1 MAGHS
6 KWANIKHKKAAAD
19 AKRGKA
25 FSKIAKEITVAAR
38 MGGGDPA
45 ANISL
50 RPLLA
55 KARAV
60 NMPADNIDRAIKKG
74 TGEGQDGVQFDEIV
88 YEGYAGDGVGIIV
101 KTLTE
106 NKNRTAS
113 EVRHCFSKHNYSLGQ
128 TGSVSR
134 SFERKGVI
142 TFSKENTDEE
152 ELMLAALE
160 AGAED
165 VQDQGDTFVV
175 TSDPSD
181 YPDLSD
187 ALEAVGFKAID
198 SELTLITDLLF
209 EMTDVET
216 TKKVME
222 FIEALED
229 LDDVQNVY
237 TNMDVPDEIAEQ
249 LDSEE

>member
-6 KWANIKHKKAAAD
+6 KWANIKHKKAAVD

-38 MGGGDPA
+38 IGGGDPA

-74 TGEGQDGVQFDEIV
+74 TGEGQDGVTFDEIV
-88 YEGYAGDGVGIIV
+88 YEGYSEGVGIIV
-101 KTLTE
+101 KCLTE
-106 NKNRTAS
+106 NKNRTAA
-113 EVRHCFSKHNYSLGQ
+113 EVRHCFNKANNNLGQ
-128 TGSVSR
+128 SGSVSR
-134 SFERKGVI
+134 SFQRRGLI
-142 TFSKENTDEE
+142 TFSKDDTDEE
-152 ELMLAALE
+152 ELMMAALE
-160 AGAED
+160 AGADDIE
-165 VQDQGDTFVV
+165 DQGETFVV
-175 TSDPSD
+175 NCDPSS
-181 YPDLSD
+181 YPEISD
-187 ALEAVGFKAID
+187 ALEQAEFKAID
-198 SELTLITDLLF
+198 SEITLVPDLLF
-209 EMTDVET
+209 EMTEVE
-216 TKKVME
+216 KVQKVMG

-237 TNMDVPDEIAEQ
+237 TNMDVPDEIADQ
-249 LDSEE
+249 LGEE

>member
-38 MGGGDPA
+38 MGGGDPS
-45 ANISL
+45 ANIAL

-74 TGEGQDGVQFDEIV
+74 TGEGQDGVHFEEIV

-101 KTLTE
+101 KCLTE
-106 NKNRTAS
+106 NKNRTAAD
-113 EVRHCFSKHNYSLGQ
+113 VRHCFNKHNNNLGQ

-134 SFERKGVI
+134 SFQRKGVI
-142 TFSKENTDEE
+142 TFSREDTSEVDLLE
-152 ELMLAALE
+152 ASLE
-160 AGAED
+160 AGAENFEE
-165 VQDQGDTFVV
+165 QGDSFVI
-175 TSDPSD
+175 TTDPGD
-181 YPDLSD
+181 YPDVSD
-187 ALEAVGFKAID
+187 ALETAGFKAVD
-198 SELTLITDLLF
+198 SELTLVPDMLF
-209 EMTDVET
+209 EVADVGQAKSIT
-216 TKKVME
+216 G
-222 FIEALED
+222 FIDALED

-237 TNMDVPDEIAEQ
+237 TNMDIPDEVADQ
-249 LDSEE
+249 LDEE

>member
-6 KWANIKHKKAAAD
+6 KWANIKHKKAAVD
-19 AKRGKA
+19 AKRGKV

-74 TGEGQDGVQFDEIV
+74 TGEGNDAAQFVEIV

-113 EVRHCFSKHNYSLGQ
+113 EVRHCFNKHGNSLGQ

-134 SFERKGVI
+134 GFQRKGVI
-142 TFSKENTDEE
+142 TFSSEDCGEE
-152 ELMLAALE
+152 ALLEASLE
-160 AGAED
+160 AGAENFEE
-165 VQDQGDTFVV
+165 QGDSFVV
-175 TSDPSD
+175 TCDPGA
-181 YPDLSD
+181 YPDVSD
-187 ALEAVGFKAID
+187 ALEQAGFKAID
-198 SELTLITDLLF
+198 SEITLVPDLMI
-209 EMTDVET
+209 EVNDPA
-216 TKKVME
+216 KVKAVMA
-222 FIEALED
+222 FVEALED

-237 TNMDVPDEIAEQ
+237 TNMDVPDEVAEQ
-249 LDSEE
+249 LDDD